1 MTAHECKVPTD
12 GCYRCELNK
21 DEIAAFRAEDE
32 ADASAAWLNYRD
44 AQIAERSWADPRRVI
59 RQLRRGSFI
68 AGFIAG
74 RQS

>member
-1 MTAHECKVPTD
+1 MTARTGIPDTVL
-12 GCYRCELNK
+12 G
-21 DEIAAFRAEDE
+21 DEIAAIQAEDE
-32 ADASAAWLNYRD
+32 RDAQAAWLEYRD
-44 AQIAERSWADPRRVI
+44 AEIKARSWADAPRVV